1 MPGQRRGRREL
12 PGASAYGKR
21 GAFFVLFVCS
31 FHSCICLPF
40 PSLHFEIISSR
51 LRGRGEQTMEAT
63 ASIRRLRARVDSSTD
78 VAPDLSG
85 YNLVR
90 F

>member
-21 GAFFVLFVCS
+21 GAFFCFVCLFLSQLYLSPVS
-31 FHSCICLPF
+31 FT
-40 PSLHFEIISSR
+40 SLHLTLT

-63 ASIRRLRARVDSSTD
+63 ASIRRLRARVDSSTH